1 MSGGMHFG
9 SIPLQIMITISKGRH
24 WSTSLRSPQEWSLC
38 NCWYHPRCKADP
50 RCFSNY
56 EWDDA
61 SIRLILLDDA
71 WPMLECGR
79 SVASYDAWDA
89 QIFREHDSMNV
100 CSFTLKRQG
109 QNFANAISPFM
120 MSLAIVQVVDGSS
133 GDGLSTQ
140 EQYQGLHIFISGFSI
155 YSLQGILES
164 IHCQRPSSMLFLG
177 CHTQSWI
184 LIEIFSGL
192 PILRYCHYAAIVNT
206 LLCVFLD
213 ALFIIPVQF
222 SVDLYLTR
230 SYIYLFTVGVTPEIF
245 ILLVMN
251 KRRGSSRQ

>member
-1 MSGGMHFG
+1 VFVYTETTG
-9 SIPLQIMITISKGRH
+9 TK
-24 WSTSLRSPQEWSLC
+24 
-38 NCWYHPRCKADP
+38 
-50 RCFSNY
+50 
-56 EWDDA
+56 
-61 SIRLILLDDA
+61 
-71 WPMLECGR
+71 
-79 SVASYDAWDA
+79 
-89 QIFREHDSMNV
+89 
-100 CSFTLKRQG
+100 
-109 QNFANAISPFM
+109 FANAISPFM

-192 PILRYCHYAAIVNT
+192 PILHYAAIVTT

-230 SYIYLFTVGVTPEIF
+230 PYIYLFTVGVTPEIF

>member
-9 SIPLQIMITISKGRH
+9 SIPLQIMIMISKGRH

-38 NCWYHPRCKADP
+38 NRWYHPRCKADP
-50 RCFSNY
+50 RCLSNY

-61 SIRLILLDDA
+61 SICLILLDDA
-71 WPMLECGR
+71 WPMLECRR

-89 QIFREHDSMNV
+89 QFFRDHDSMNM

-109 QNFANAISPFM
+109 QNLQARSPFM
-120 MSLAIVQVVDGSS
+120 LSLAIVQVVDGSS

-140 EQYQGLHIFISGFSI
+140 EQYQRLHIFISGFSI

-177 CHTQSWI
+177 YHTQSCI

-192 PILRYCHYAAIVNT
+192 PILQYCHYAATAAT
-206 LLCVFLD
+206 LLQQLRFYVYFLI
-213 ALFIIPVQF
+213 LCLSSPY
-222 SVDLYLTR
+222 SSKL
-230 SYIYLFTVGVTPEIF
+230 SY
-245 ILLVMN
+245 
-251 KRRGSSRQ
+251 